1 MNEILWDALRQRQ
14 TPYGSAPDP
23 QLLNTI
29 PLPEII
35 RNSPMG
41 AMAGMA
47 WEQGAANLFEQFGQ
61 VPGVFEP
68 RGNIADQ
75 FAAREYAA
83 NRQQALAQS
92 NAADRQSKLRTIR
105 GIARNAGI
113 TFGAEQEA
121 MADVALQKFDDSGLS
136 NIMATM
142 MPETYDA
149 LHGPRGSAKV
159 MTSRVHSAGRFQVDP
174 VTGRQGLSGDSAAA
188 LTSGMYDRLY
198 GPGADM
204 SANMGL
210 GAGRMG
216 ELYDALGRRG
226 ELGGGIGT
234 RTAEQQQQLLQQ
246 DSNLVQQGLRTLQAT
261 DPAKF
266 GQLVDQYKTKTGKD
280 PGQGPADQVKAL
292 ADTETGSMAAIR
304 ALQDSGNPQLEA
316 ALRQFDAKR
325 TASQLQSTA
334 KAVSAMRD
342 IFGDS
347 GRMNAPMMELLTE
360 MNALTQGGMVSMAP
374 GEAARMARTSYQ
386 IAKDAGISLQ
396 DMQGKTSAAGDLA
409 ARMGLD
415 RTFGALAAQSGVNFG
430 NAYGQVGGGEHKAFG
445 RQERDKLEAQDTLLT
460 LEAGRSAANN
470 IFGATLRMNDTAEFE
485 QGTEAAALVT
495 ALKEGNANAMI
506 SVNGEMKH
514 IGDLSPQDFNSIMTN
529 SGVAADTANM
539 TLSETRANQE
549 FGMKTVDLTR
559 QLQARDLANT
569 TLKQGFSAGTVQRLT
584 KLGLSEDE
592 ALTASENI
600 GQKMGET
607 LMNMPAADQANKQRR
622 NAILSDKLLTE
633 MAAITQFTPAEQQQV
648 QQLEAGGT
656 ETTAARKQV
665 VSKRFTQRE
674 LLDAAES
681 GWGQLETAATDRGYE
696 SAQNILQLNNKEAVQ
711 RAGQQRKETNQK
723 VREKEALATLSQ
735 VPLLQRVIAA
745 LENPEDDPIQAA
757 GKILGGV
764 DKQEIAA
771 TLLPLELEAARAGNA
786 GDMSRLA
793 ALKKGGVHAESA
805 LKEEAKTR
813 GVELQELLNETERAE
828 KEVED
833 WKANSNRPAAEID
846 KLLDGTLRLV
856 APEEQAKV
864 EAMRPGVAAAK
875 QVRALLT
882 ARDHGGTE
890 GLSKA
895 ERRLRQVQT
904 LRQIKQDL
912 KKPQDAQDAEN
923 KTQVLEGIT
932 EGGDVAKRA
941 AADFRKRWEGHEMT
955 PAAQGYLSQ
964 LDEAA
969 EHGGLNAWAA
979 ELATVKDAEVDQAVA
994 STPEGQKQAAAEAKV
1009 RQAEKATEDKKQPK
1023 TQPVLSPTVAQ
1034 RIEDAMGS
1042 MAHTVDNAN
1051 AIDAAIEEFNK
1062 DPANVARLREAAL
1075 TPEELKQAPDDP
1087 DKAVRPQGQPGAPE
1101 GAKSGTPGR
1110 MTITGTVTVHH
1121 DGTATL
1127 VLNEDPGSTP
1137 VAQD

>member
-1 MNEILWDALRQRQ
+1 MNDILFQALQQNQ
-14 TPYGSAPDP
+14 TPYGSAPEP

-29 PLPEII
+29 PLPQVI

-41 AMAGMA
+41 ALASMA
-47 WEQGAANLFEQFGQ
+47 WEQGAAQLFEQFGQ

-92 NAADRQSKLRTIR
+92 NAADRQSKLRTMR

-136 NIMATM
+136 NIMATV

-174 VTGRQGLSGDSAAA
+174 ITGRQGLSGDSAAA

-226 ELGGGIGT
+226 ELGGGVGT

-246 DSNLVQQGLRTLQAT
+246 DNNLVQQGLRTLQAT

-386 IAKDAGISLQ
+386 IAKDAGLSLQ
-396 DMQGKTSAAGDLA
+396 DMQGITSAAGDQA

-415 RTFGALAAQSGVNFG
+415 RTFGALAAQSGVSFG

-445 RQERDKLEAQDTLLT
+445 RQERDKLAAQDTQLT

-470 IFGATLRMNDTAEFE
+470 LFGAALRMDDTMAFE
-485 QGTEAAALVT
+485 KGTEAAALVT

-569 TLKQGFSAGTVQRLT
+569 TLKQGFSAGTAQRLT

-592 ALTASENI
+592 ALVASENI

-656 ETTAARKQV
+656 EATAARKQV

-723 VREKEALATLSQ
+723 VREKEALATLAQ
-735 VPLLQRVIAA
+735 VPLLQRVVAA
-745 LENPEDDPIQAA
+745 LENPEDDPVQAA

-771 TLLPLELEAARAGNA
+771 TLLPLELEAAKAGND
-786 GDMSRLA
+786 GDMVRLE

-813 GVELQELLNETERAE
+813 KVSLQEMLNETERTE

-833 WKANSNRPAAEID
+833 WAKSGSVDAAKLTTEIIQGNIFD
-846 KLLDGTLRLV
+846 DPR
-856 APEEQAKV
+856 AQAK
-864 EAMRPGVAAAK
+864 ADALRPGLLAARE
-875 QVRALLT
+875 VRALLT

-890 GLSKA
+890 GLGKS

-904 LRQIKQDL
+904 LRQIKQEL

-941 AADFRKRWEGHEMT
+941 AADFRKRWEGHKMT
-955 PAAQGYLSQ
+955 PAAQGYLTQ

-979 ELATVKDAEVDQAVA
+979 ELSTVKDEEVNQAVA

-1009 RQAEKATEDKKQPK
+1009 RQAEKAAEDKKQPK
-1023 TQPVLSPTVAQ
+1023 TKPASPIVRRLT
-1034 RIEDAMGS
+1034 DAVGAG
-1042 MAHTVDNAN
+1042 MAHTVDNEAA
-1051 AIDAAIEEFNK
+1051 AIAAIEEFNK
-1062 DPANVARLREAAL
+1062 DPASVARLREAVL

-1087 DKAVRPQGQPGAPE
+1087 DKAVRLQGQADAPT